1 MSHTINFKTSYVT
14 VYHYKRARG
23 NCNGVISKH
32 RMLLFILKTKM
43 PPQGVSHFKTS
54 YVTVYRQF
62 PTAPGRRKYI
72 SKHRMLLF
80 IADAP
85 ELFEQIK
92 TISKHRMLLFI
103 EGIGLKKGQG
113 VYFKTSYVT
122 VYRAQ
127 SIEDSEAEE
136 FQNIV
141 CYCLSVI
148 SPGSCSLVQI
158 SKHRML
164 LFIAF
169 FPILRPRYLE
179 FQNIVCYC
187 LSGIGLVALMAL
199 NYFKTSYVTVYQG
212 TAPQPRYI
220 PQNFKTSYVT
230 VYHNNR
236 LTSSVVIFNFK
247 TSYVT
252 VYLKRG
258 YHEWWFVQFQNIVCY
273 CLSLRSGELSALQW
287 RFQNIVCYCLSCSHL
302 PHYLL
307 P

>member
-1 MSHTINFKTSYVT
+1 MLLFIIKIDAAYSNVDHFKTSYVTVYPHPVRLPWLRVQDFKTSYVT

-122 VYRAQ
+122 VYR
-127 SIEDSEAEE
+127 E
-136 FQNIV
+136 
-141 CYCLSVI
+141 
-148 SPGSCSLVQI
+148 
-158 SKHRML
+158 
-164 LFIAF
+164 
-169 FPILRPRYLE
+169 
-179 FQNIVCYC
+179 
-187 LSGIGLVALMAL
+187 
-199 NYFKTSYVTVYQG
+199 
-212 TAPQPRYI
+212 
-220 PQNFKTSYVT
+220 
-230 VYHNNR
+230 
-236 LTSSVVIFNFK
+236 
-247 TSYVT
+247 
-252 VYLKRG
+252 
-258 YHEWWFVQFQNIVCY
+258 
-273 CLSLRSGELSALQW
+273 
-287 RFQNIVCYCLSCSHL
+287 
-302 PHYLL
+302 
-307 P
+307 